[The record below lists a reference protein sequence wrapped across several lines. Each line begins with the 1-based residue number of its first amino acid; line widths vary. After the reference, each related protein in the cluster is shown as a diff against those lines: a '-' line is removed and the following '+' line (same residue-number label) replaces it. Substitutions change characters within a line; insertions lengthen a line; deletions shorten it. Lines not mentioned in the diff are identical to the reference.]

1 MTRLEIIEKSVIELS
16 PEELARFRDW
26 FAEFHAAQWDR
37 RIEADAKAGNLDRL
51 AEEAL
56 ADHRAGRTKS
66 L

>member
-1 MTRLEIIEKSVIELS
+1 MTRLEIIEKSVTELS

-26 FAEFHAAQWDR
+26 FAEFQAAQWDR
-37 RIEADAKAGNLDRL
+37 QFETDARAGKLDRL

-56 ADHRAGRTKS
+56 ADHRAGRTKP